1 MALAQVIMV
10 PEIIAR
16 IDKGRAI
23 VKNILRRESLSILA
37 LLMMS
42 LSMFSN
48 PVLADLNRKG
58 DATKHSAMI
67 TAIVL
72 PGMINPN
79 LLKMGPNMPLGAKA

>member
-16 IDKGRAI
+16 IDKGKVT
-23 VKNILRRESLSILA
+23 VKNTLRREPVNILA
-37 LLMMS
+37 LLITS

-48 PVLADLNRKG
+48 PVLADLKRKG
-58 DATKHSAMI
+58 DATKVSAMI

-72 PGMINPN
+72 PAIMYPKLIEYGS
-79 LLKMGPNMPLGAKA
+79 